1 MYFLSHG
8 YLRAS
13 ALASF
18 GFCNFHVK
26 VALSLSNGMRPAT
39 IFRLETLDSWG
50 FVNPGTGDVELGDI
64 SLLLLSIGNGT
75 LKYRLD
81 VPGTATLGEFQSGER
96 LINGYAADG
105 IDIESRLS
113 GSDSSETM

>member
-81 VPGTATLGEFQSGER
+81 VPGTATLGELQSGER

-113 GSDSSETM
+113 GSDSSEAM